1 MRMNKIPEKPRLLGI
16 LKDAGFD
23 VPDSFFFFAA
33 FFLAMKDLLIRVN
46 NGNAFAFR
54 VCVYIKTHLFA

>member
-23 VPDSFFFFAA
+23 VPD
-33 FFLAMKDLLIRVN
+33 FLFMSREDFDQVMMMTNLIHLLL
-46 NGNAFAFR
+46 
-54 VCVYIKTHLFA
+54 KTD